1 MSLSMFV
8 IGLLLLKLN
17 AYFYVC
23 GQLFYNSGHCAR
35 PMYGKDLDRK
45 ARTLIYHFIIFLK
58 RQLSNIMYGI

>member
-1 MSLSMFV
+1 MFV
-8 IGLLLLKLN
+8 TGSFVVK
-17 AYFYVC
+17 AEC
-23 GQLFYNSGHCAR
+23 LFLCVWTNIYNSGHYAG